1 MKVIPGGVTAAGG
14 FHASGMACGIKK
26 SGKPDL
32 ALLYSVAPALGV
44 GAFTQNR
51 FAAAPVEWCRRVLSG
66 KQPLSGVIVNSGV
79 ANAITGRKGMEAAV
93 AMAGFGA
100 KALQCQAKALLVAS
114 TGVIGKQLPLDKIAA
129 GVPQA
134 KEALSQN
141 GGGRFARAIMTT
153 DLVPKE
159 YAVRFKI
166 RGIPVTIGG
175 CCKGSGMIQPNMAT
189 LLAFIT
195 TDANISLISLKK
207 AFRKALAKS
216 FNRITVDGD
225 TSTNDSLIL
234 LANRLA
240 GNPVITNGP
249 AFDLF
254 TKGLTFVFTELAKM
268 VVRDGEGA
276 TKLAVIRV
284 KGARTESDADK
295 TARRIANSPLV
306 KTALFGNDPN
316 WGRLLCAAGNA
327 GISFEPSK
335 VRLTLCGIKLVD
347 KGEPLAFDTKKA
359 NILLKRKEVDIT
371 VDLGSGKEE
380 AEVFTC
386 DFSYDYVKINAEYHT

>member
-1 MKVIPGGVTAAGG
+1 
-14 FHASGMACGIKK
+14 
-26 SGKPDL
+26 
-32 ALLYSVAPALGV
+32 
-44 GAFTQNR
+44 
-51 FAAAPVEWCRRVLSG
+51 
-66 KQPLSGVIVNSGV
+66 
-79 ANAITGRKGMEAAV
+79 
-93 AMAGFGA
+93 
-100 KALQCQAKALLVAS
+100 
-114 TGVIGKQLPLDKIAA
+114 
-129 GVPQA
+129 
-134 KEALSQN
+134 
-141 GGGRFARAIMTT
+141 
-153 DLVPKE
+153 
-159 YAVRFKI
+159 
-166 RGIPVTIGG
+166 
-175 CCKGSGMIQPNMAT
+175 MIQPNMAT